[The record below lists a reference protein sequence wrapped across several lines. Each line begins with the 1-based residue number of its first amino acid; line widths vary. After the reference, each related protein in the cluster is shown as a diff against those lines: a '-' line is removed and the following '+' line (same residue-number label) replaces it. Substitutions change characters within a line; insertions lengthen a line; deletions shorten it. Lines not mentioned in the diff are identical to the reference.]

1 LRQRVDGL
9 PGDSQL
15 DVLAGR
21 VAAGEID
28 PYSAADELVAAAT
41 R

>member
-1 LRQRVDGL
+1 
-9 PGDSQL
+9 
-15 DVLAGR
+15 VLAGR